1 MSLKPD
7 VPQVLR
13 DLGTIPKCWEDRSV
27 IFFANLLSLF
37 FGNRDGAR
45 LLSEEIRCVDSYG
58 GRLLPVLGLI
68 FGGSHNV
75 LVLERTPDPALTE
88 FFLQLGFDL
97 PATEILTR
105 TEFLELGRSLKDG
118 DGADH
123 PLLRRLGEE
132 PAATL
137 DGFVTDEAIAR
148 IAESL
153 GKDTLSTPD
162 GSHRGNN
169 KLLLHQYLEQ
179 LGLPTF
185 PTRLAENER
194 EIAEALRALGGDGHR
209 HAVIKSQIG
218 ASGIGL
224 MKTPVG
230 TTPRNLPKAFLHEG
244 PCMVQG
250 WLEPGIHGIESILSP
265 SVQMCIGEETVHL
278 YDLTEQIL
286 DPAAS
291 IHQGNEAHPA
301 YLDEIPELKG
311 ELLHQAGEAARWLH
325 RQGFRG
331 VASTDFLVA
340 LDETGTST
348 VYVCEINARVTG
360 ATYPSILAR
369 HFHPHGSWRMR
380 NLELSVAMEGRDLLD
395 RLRNQGELFDPA
407 TQCGIIPVNFNLEAD
422 GRVSKGQF
430 LAVSENLEEC
440 RHLLDTAREDLP
452 VTWKYINDR

>member
-1 MSLKPD
+1 MPSTPD
-7 VPQVLR
+7 APQVVQ
-13 DLGTIPKCWEDRSV
+13 DLGTIPKCWDNRSV

-37 FGNRDGAR
+37 FGNREGAR

-68 FGGSHNV
+68 FGGSNNV

-97 PATEILTR
+97 PDTEIMTR
-105 TEFLELGRSLKDG
+105 TEFLELGRSLEDG
-118 DGADH
+118 NGANH
-123 PLLRRLGEE
+123 PLLSRLRGE
-132 PAATL
+132 PASIL

-148 IAESL
+148 IAETL
-153 GKDTLSTPD
+153 GKGTLSTAG

-169 KLLLHQYLEQ
+169 KLLLHQHLQQ

-194 EIAEALRALGGDGHR
+194 EIADALRFLGGEGHR
-209 HAVIKSQIG
+209 HAVIKAQIG

-230 TTPRNLPKAFLHEG
+230 MPPEKLPKAFLHEG

-265 SVQMCIGEETVHL
+265 SVQMCIGEESVHL

-291 IHQGNEAHPA
+291 IHQGNEAHPS
-301 YLDEIPELKG
+301 YLDEIPDLKS
-311 ELLHQAGEAARWLH
+311 ELLRQAGEAGRWLH
-325 RQGFRG
+325 GQGFRG

-340 LDETGTST
+340 LDEAGAST

-360 ATYPSILAR
+360 ATYPSVLAR
-369 HFHPHGSWRMR
+369 HFQPHGSWRMR
-380 NLELSVAMEGRDLLD
+380 NLELSVAMEGQDLLD
-395 RLRNQGELFDPA
+395 CLNNQGELFDPE
-407 TQCGIIPVNFNLEAD
+407 TRRGILPVNFNLEPD

-430 LAVSENLEEC
+430 LAVSGNLEDC

-452 VTWKYINDR
+452 VTWNYTHDR